1 MAPAANVAVPLPG
14 TKVWIQDDSSN
25 EWVKGEVK
33 GEDGTMV
40 VVSTAKGQR
49 TVPASAAPLQNSDD
63 GPVEVRLV
71 LLVRKAFSD
80 LACAA
85 SLPCNS
91 FAQLA
96 APLAS

>member
-40 VVSTAKGQR
+40 VVSTVKGQR

-71 LLVRKAFSD
+71 LLVRKVYLTSHV
-80 LACAA
+80 
-85 SLPCNS
+85 
-91 FAQLA
+91 QLHCHA
-96 APLAS
+96 VALHSWQHH